1 MVGHMAYQW
10 QNQENNPE
18 SLAHCS
24 ACLSVEILST
34 KWLMGAELG
43 KVTKVRQVTSE
54 VFYFNF
60 CQYTNTI
67 SLFTLCLSS
76 VVLNWDK

>member
-24 ACLSVEILST
+24 ACLSAEILSI
-34 KWLMGAELG
+34 KWLMRAELG
-43 KVTKVRQVTSE
+43 KVTKVSQVASE
-54 VFYFNF
+54 
-60 CQYTNTI
+60 
-67 SLFTLCLSS
+67 
-76 VVLNWDK
+76 

>member
-24 ACLSVEILST
+24 ACLSAEILST
-34 KWLMGAELG
+34 KWLMRAELG
-43 KVTKVRQVTSE
+43 KVTKVRQVASE
-54 VFYFNF
+54 EFSISIFV
-60 CQYTNTI
+60 NTQT
-67 SLFTLCLSS
+67 LFHFLLYACPVLS
-76 VVLNWDK
+76 